1 MPVRKRG
8 DRWQVRVALGDGRRL
23 ERTLPPGASRTDAL
37 DAEAHLRRQQVDVAA
52 GRDPARLIDAA
63 LDRWEAGDARRLKS
77 YQRDLRYRLAVLR
90 QWTRGRSLDQIP
102 DVAEQVRAD
111 GLASGLSAAGVNR
124 YLAILRRV
132 ANLARDWGWTDKPL
146 GSRVKLTPGEAS
158 RHVYLTAAQVRA
170 LMDGCRLPEVRDLIL
185 FAALTGLRRG
195 EILRLTPEN
204 LRGGAIVLGSETKS
218 GRPRVVPMP
227 PQAARIAQ
235 ERVPFT
241 VGAPLL
247 SKVFREA
254 REAAGLPHV
263 RLHDLRHTFA
273 SWLAQ
278 GGASM
283 AVLRDLLGHSSL
295 AVTSRYAHLA
305 RPDLAEAVERL
316 RV

>member
-1 MPVRKRG
+1 M
-8 DRWQVRVALGDGRRL
+8 
-23 ERTLPPGASRTDAL
+23 
-37 DAEAHLRRQQVDVAA
+37 
-52 GRDPARLIDAA
+52 
-63 LDRWEAGDARRLKS
+63 
-77 YQRDLRYRLAVLR
+77 LR
-90 QWTRGRSLDQIP
+90 QWTAGRVLDDLP
-102 DVAEQVRAD
+102 EAAAKLTAD
-111 GLASGLSAAGVNR
+111 GIASGLAVASVNR

-132 ANLARDWGWTDKPL
+132 GNLAGDWGWTDKPL
-146 GSRVKLTPGEAS
+146 GRRVKLLSGEQA

-195 EILRLTPEN
+195 EILRLTPAD
-204 LRGGAIVLGSETKS
+204 LRGGAVVLGSETKS

-305 RPDLAEAVERL
+305 RPDLVEATEKL